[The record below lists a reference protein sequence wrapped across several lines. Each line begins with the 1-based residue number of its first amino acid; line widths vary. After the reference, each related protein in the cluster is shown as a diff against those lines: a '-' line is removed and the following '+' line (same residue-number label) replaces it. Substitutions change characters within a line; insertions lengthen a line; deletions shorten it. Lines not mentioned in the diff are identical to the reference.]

1 MPAAKKVPP
10 SARIEE
16 GPDAGFAERMLALRT
31 SRGLSLNQLAERCGL
46 TKSFLSKVERKAAVP
61 SITTAIKVS
70 KALGVRVSQLLGE
83 TEDNSSILVVRKN
96 QGDSFVTGTAGVRN
110 THQAL
115 AAGRSVKK
123 MEPFLLR
130 PSKSYDPSVYDSDNL
145 FSVAGEHFCFVL
157 SGIIEIEFQDRIVR
171 LHEGDSIYFNSDIT
185 HKTRSAGD
193 HQGELLV
200 IVAPA

>member
-1 MPAAKKVPP
+1 MPTAKKAVSKPG
-10 SARIEE
+10 AEQRAE
-16 GPDAGFAERMLALRT
+16 AGLAERMLALRT
-31 SRGLSLNQLAERCGL
+31 SRGLSLNQLADRCGL

-70 KALGVRVSQLLGE
+70 KALGVRVSHLLGE
-83 TEDNSSILVVRKN
+83 ADDDSAILVVRKN
-96 QGDSFVTGTAGVRN
+96 AGDSFVTGTAGVRN

-130 PSKSYDPSVYDSDNL
+130 PSQSYDPSVYDSDRL

-157 SGIIEIEFQDRIVR
+157 SGVIEIEFQDRIVR
-171 LHEGDSIYFNSDIT
+171 LNEGDSIYFNSDLI
-185 HKTRSAGD
+185 HKTRSAGET
-193 HQGELLV
+193 QGELLV